1 MNKKIIFV
9 LGSNS
14 FSGSNFI
21 RFMIQKKFF
30 VIAISRSKES
40 NKEFLAYHA
49 NKKNLKFFRIDINKN
64 LSKIEKL
71 IKFYRPKYFINF
83 SAQGMVD
90 QSWKWPTDWYQTN
103 VISQIKLIEILKKYK
118 FLKKY
123 IHFTTPEVYGSTNK
137 KLKNVLILIQALH
150 MLFLEHQQICI

>member
-21 RFMIQKKFF
+21 RFMIQKFF

-49 NKKNLKFFRIDINKN
+49 NKKNLKF
-64 LSKIEKL
+64 
-71 IKFYRPKYFINF
+71 
-83 SAQGMVD
+83 
-90 QSWKWPTDWYQTN
+90 
-103 VISQIKLIEILKKYK
+103 
-118 FLKKY
+118 
-123 IHFTTPEVYGSTNK
+123 
-137 KLKNVLILIQALH
+137 
-150 MLFLEHQQICI
+150 